1 RCVLAGEALTLEEA
15 PLLQDRHHHVI
26 EEDPRVE
33 DTPTA
38 TITALRRK
46 SGTV

>member
-1 RCVLAGEALTLEEA
+1 MLEDA

-26 EEDPRVE
+26 EKDPRVE

-38 TITALRRK
+38 MFTALRRK